1 MPIAD
6 GAVFAGYTIERL
18 LGTGGMGEVYLV
30 QHPRLPRQEALKILP
45 ATVSADPQY
54 RQRFAREADIAA
66 TLWHP
71 HIVAVH
77 DRGEDDGQLWITMDY
92 VEGTDA
98 AQLIRARYP
107 HGMPPKEV
115 LEIVTAIADA
125 LDYAHERYLLHRDV
139 KPANIL
145 LTNPSK
151 GERRILLADF
161 GIARGTDD
169 MNSLTAT
176 NVTVGSVAY
185 AAPEQLTGKP
195 LDGRADQYA
204 LACTAFHLFTGRLPF
219 TESNPA
225 VVIGNHLSAPPP
237 RLASLRLDLGHI
249 DDVLAKAMAKEP
261 YGRFD
266 TCRDFAAALT
276 HGGAGFAAPT
286 DATQLAASG
295 ATPPVFGSWPPSTPH
310 TAPPPAS
317 SSAVAARRPAFIVG
331 GIAAALLTVGLV
343 AFVGAR
349 LGQPDPAAP
358 AASPQPTTAA
368 PWSETQEAP
377 RTAIQTAPPVTVTP
391 PAPAPA
397 PQTPT
402 PAPQPQRPPTAP
414 PGDLGLKQPISNPS
428 CNGQGIAILGSVT
441 TPGLY
446 AAGVQRLLDAHP
458 GAFYLRTDQTCPSLR
473 AATDE
478 GNPIY
483 AVFTP
488 AGTTQ
493 SQVCATV
500 RAAGGNAYGKWLN
513 YITDSG
519 YIIPC

>member
-1 MPIAD
+1 
-6 GAVFAGYTIERL
+6 
-18 LGTGGMGEVYLV
+18 
-30 QHPRLPRQEALKILP
+30 
-45 ATVSADPQY
+45 
-54 RQRFAREADIAA
+54 
-66 TLWHP
+66 
-71 HIVAVH
+71 
-77 DRGEDDGQLWITMDY
+77 
-92 VEGTDA
+92 
-98 AQLIRARYP
+98 
-107 HGMPPKEV
+107 
-115 LEIVTAIADA
+115 
-125 LDYAHERYLLHRDV
+125 
-139 KPANIL
+139 
-145 LTNPSK
+145 
-151 GERRILLADF
+151 
-161 GIARGTDD
+161 
-169 MNSLTAT
+169 
-176 NVTVGSVAY
+176 
-185 AAPEQLTGKP
+185 
-195 LDGRADQYA
+195 
-204 LACTAFHLFTGRLPF
+204 
-219 TESNPA
+219 
-225 VVIGNHLSAPPP
+225 
-237 RLASLRLDLGHI
+237 
-249 DDVLAKAMAKEP
+249 MAKEP

-377 RTAIQTAPPVTVTP
+377 RTVIQTAPPVTVSR

-397 PQTPT
+397 PQTPK
-402 PAPQPQRPPTAP
+402 PAPQPPRPPAAP

-458 GAFYLRTDQTCPSLR
+458 ARSIFGPTRPARHCGPPPMKAIRSTRSSHQPGPPRVRCAPQCAPPAAMRTASGWITP
-473 AATDE
+473 
-478 GNPIY
+478 PIPDLSS
-483 AVFTP
+483 P
-488 AGTTQ
+488 AER
-493 SQVCATV
+493 SQLLKF
-500 RAAGGNAYGKWLN
+500 R
-513 YITDSG
+513 
-519 YIIPC
+519 